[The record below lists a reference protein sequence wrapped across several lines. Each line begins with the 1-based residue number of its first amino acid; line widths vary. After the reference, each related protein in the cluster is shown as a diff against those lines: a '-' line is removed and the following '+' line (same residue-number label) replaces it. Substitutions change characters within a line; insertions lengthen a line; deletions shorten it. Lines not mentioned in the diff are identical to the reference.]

1 MKLAFNTVEQM
12 SEGEEH
18 LWHIELVSMRD
29 CVKFALNNLDSLSKR
44 NHVQTLLESVHR
56 RLNELC
62 EATRGEKE

>member
-1 MKLAFNTVEQM
+1 MD
-12 SEGEEH
+12 EGQEYQ
-18 LWHIELVSMRD
+18 WNIELVSMRD

-44 NHVQTLLESVHR
+44 NHVQTLLEAVHR